1 MGKIPPEYGQFAAVL
16 GEIYDAALDP
26 SRWQALTERLAHLF
40 DGVGVLFAQ
49 DSRSPAATVFSTAGI
64 DAGFLDSYIAHYAGV
79 NIWTPAVAA
88 LPVGAVVTNDDV
100 AERRRFERSE
110 WRNDWLRPQDLYHGT
125 ACVLGKADGVVTE
138 FSIMRPEKAGVMSPE
153 QLDMLRL
160 LVPHLQR
167 AIRVHQELS
176 TARVGLHGALAG
188 FERLATAALIVDQA
202 ARVLFANAA
211 AEQLLRG
218 NDGLRGGRNGVLRAG
233 TPPVTERLH
242 ALIAG
247 AARTAGLR
255 GADPGGTLPLPR
267 REGRPLV
274 ALVSPLRTEP
284 AGLGFAPLAALVLA
298 RDPDRAPA
306 VDTEALR
313 ALYGLTRAEAAVVAE
328 LANGCSAEAIAAR
341 GDNSIE
347 TVRTHLK
354 RSMAKMGVGR
364 QAELVALVLRNG
376 GPGGFCDRN
385 D

>member
-1 MGKIPPEYGQFAAVL
+1 MRKVPPECGQLAAVL

-26 SRWQALTERLAHLF
+26 GGWQAVTERLARLF

-49 DSRSPAATVFSTAGI
+49 DSRTPTATVFSTAGI
-64 DAGFLDSYIAHYAGV
+64 DPGFLDSYVVHYAGV

-88 LPVGAVVTNDDV
+88 QPVGAVVTNDDV

-110 WRNDWLRPQDLYHGT
+110 WRNDWLRPQGLYHGT
-125 ACVLGKADGVVTE
+125 AAVLAKADGVVTE
-138 FSIMRPEKAGVMSPE
+138 FSVMRPEAAGVMTPE
-153 QLDMLRL
+153 QLDLLRL

-176 TARVGLHGALAG
+176 TARAGLHGALAG

-202 ARVLFANAA
+202 SRVLFANAS
-211 AEQLLRG
+211 AERLLRG
-218 NDGLRGGRNGVLRAG
+218 NDGLRGGRDGVLRAES
-233 TPPVTERLH
+233 PPLTDRLH

-267 REGRPLV
+267 REGRPLL
-274 ALVSPLRTEP
+274 ALVSPLRAER
-284 AGLGFAPLAALVLA
+284 AGLLFPPQAALVLV

-306 VDTEALR
+306 VDTASLR

-328 LANGCSAEAIAAR
+328 LANGCSPETIAAE
-341 GDNSIE
+341 GGIGIE

-364 QAELVALVLRNG
+364 QAELVALAMG
-376 GPGGFCDRN
+376 AGFGEIL
-385 D
+385 